1 MNVNIAKWILQNEA
15 GVCTASTLL
24 EHSGLTSAEL
34 RGLIDNGV
42 ILPLDEAD
50 SPPLFRLPALVLAR
64 KARRLRDDF
73 ELDLHGLVLALT
85 LIRRIDQLQQELQ
98 RAHAGLQG
106 EMPGTEAAAET
117 GPVAEAA
124 KAANSKAGPPPGR
137 DKQHETTGTI
147 GSAGTARANRS
158 PTHF

>member
-15 GVCTASTLL
+15 GVCSASTLL
-24 EHSGLTSAEL
+24 EHSGLTSIEL

-42 ILPLDEAD
+42 ILPIDEAV

-85 LIRRIDQLQQELQ
+85 LIRRIDQLQQELH
-98 RAHAGLQG
+98 RAHAGLHG
-106 EMPGTEAAAET
+106 DSSET
-117 GPVAEAA
+117 GPVPQAT
-124 KAANSKAGPPPGR
+124 KAADLKTGPQSGR
-137 DKQHETTGTI
+137 DKQHEATGI
-147 GSAGTARANRS
+147 ADTAHANRS
-158 PTHF
+158 PTLY